1 MFKLY
6 WKIKNVFFAWILKWI
21 FWKIGNMG
29 YIWKVEML
37 KPTLITN
44 SYSSEYIQVKK
55 VLNIVAIVAVM

>member
-1 MFKLY
+1 
-6 WKIKNVFFAWILKWI
+6 
-21 FWKIGNMG
+21 MG
-29 YIWKVEML
+29 YIWEVEML